1 MSYDK
6 SNHPFPRI
14 QECSSL
20 LVCQML
26 TFSVLQE
33 GCLEGFR
40 LEELSLSFLVA
51 KGVILFRDALNGK
64 G

>member
-1 MSYDK
+1 M
-6 SNHPFPRI
+6 
-14 QECSSL
+14 
-20 LVCQML
+20 VCQML

-40 LEELSLSFLVA
+40 LEELPLSFLVV
-51 KGVILFRDALNGK
+51 KGVILFRDALNEK